1 LEAHGTNVGRKAK
14 NWEAVVGPIHPH
26 CFKAGTQI
34 QTQRGLIAIEKMLP
48 GNMVLTHKGR
58 YQPVTQVWASWYK
71 GNMIVLSGN
80 GFETVTTPNHQLRL
94 GHGDWCRS
102 DLLQSGN
109 NLLGLNDKVKS
120 FLLVDINSQDTPAPR
135 GQNSS
140 FALVRFYLSGAGV
153 PIATVN
159 LNGELFIWERDIN
172 QATPGIGENGVSGNG
187 TKSPREKFIINSQII
202 GRYEFTGSA
211 SDMPMSLSDG
221 VLHTAYRGVSVGS
234 YGLSLRRAHSGETNV
249 LSFTISSRGQSQL
262 ANSIS
267 NSRPGKFHKE
277 GYTLY
282 RETLAKVIMEQNS
295 INFGPVH
302 LASPLKSDLDLW
314 VSQAIGNVNSI
325 LFEGWV
331 YNLSVDGDESYVANG
346 IVSHNCECKLQRVPN
361 GWGFNEEGY
370 LAPGGEFGIEYDSRE
385 DLEEALKAENDL
397 MKSVKEGHVDY
408 QGLPITIENAPG
420 TKRHWQDENGKTG
433 STTMLFAYGYL
444 DDTDAMDGDEL
455 DVYIGPD
462 PKAETVY
469 IVHQQNPHTGIYDEE
484 KCFLGFNDERTAK
497 QAYRYHFDT
506 PEDYLLTV
514 TPMALDGFK
523 RWAHSSTK
531 QKDNPDVRLVIPLD
545 MKKAELGSTG
555 RESTEF
561 VETMADARAPGP
573 GVGANYVFPVP
584 QRGPMVTVGINELAP
599 REMLE
604 QAIPRGNA
612 VKRDRHVYD
621 FTEPLHQE
629 PHKIEIPEQFLDLT
643 MLDPKE
649 EERRKQLIIKLGKR
663 NIRHPANKVDVETED
678 DINEDVFYP
687 GNGNQV

>member
-1 LEAHGTNVGRKAK
+1 MLLSDAQLHEIRQIIADYHNAFIANVISPDAVESAVLEKLKEKGLIRTEVNSLEDAYLYGQVLAAMNDPKLANMSYDQFREYLRANPVQLNPIERRAVQIAQHQAAQDTVGLGNRISTDFGQTILTTDTQLANEMRDTIRTVTAEAIARRETAAELKTTLGETTQDWARDWDRIAITEMHNAREHGYADNVGKHYGGEARVCKITQENACQHCKELHIGPDGYPRIFKLSQLEAHGTNVGRKAK

-26 CFKAGTQI
+26 CSC
-34 QTQRGLIAIEKMLP
+34 
-48 GNMVLTHKGR
+48 V
-58 YQPVTQVWASWYK
+58 
-71 GNMIVLSGN
+71 
-80 GFETVTTPNHQLRL
+80 
-94 GHGDWCRS
+94 
-102 DLLQSGN
+102 
-109 NLLGLNDKVKS
+109 
-120 FLLVDINSQDTPAPR
+120 
-135 GQNSS
+135 
-140 FALVRFYLSGAGV
+140 
-153 PIATVN
+153 
-159 LNGELFIWERDIN
+159 
-172 QATPGIGENGVSGNG
+172 
-187 TKSPREKFIINSQII
+187 
-202 GRYEFTGSA
+202 
-211 SDMPMSLSDG
+211 
-221 VLHTAYRGVSVGS
+221 
-234 YGLSLRRAHSGETNV
+234 
-249 LSFTISSRGQSQL
+249 
-262 ANSIS
+262 
-267 NSRPGKFHKE
+267 
-277 GYTLY
+277 
-282 RETLAKVIMEQNS
+282 
-295 INFGPVH
+295 
-302 LASPLKSDLDLW
+302 
-314 VSQAIGNVNSI
+314 
-325 LFEGWV
+325 
-331 YNLSVDGDESYVANG
+331 
-346 IVSHNCECKLQRVPN
+346 LQRVPN
-361 GWGFNEEGY
+361 GWGFNEEGN

-385 DLEEALKAENDL
+385 DLEEALKGENDL

-408 QGLPITIENAPG
+408 LGLPITIENAPG